1 MSKKLY
7 IVELT
12 AEERSKLNSLVSK
25 GKASAYKR
33 LHAQI
38 LLKSDVGPNGP
49 GWADVKIAE
58 ALDIVESTIRR
69 IRKRFV
75 EQGLESALNRKEQ
88 KNRRAPIIDGKTEAF
103 LIATACSEAPEGHQ
117 RWTIRLLAN
126 RLVELEHID
135 SVSRET
141 VRRKLKKTKLNRG

>member
-7 IVELT
+7 IVKLST
-12 AEERSKLNSLVSK
+12 EERSQLKNIVSK
-25 GKASAYKR
+25 GKSSAYKR

-38 LLKSDVGPNGP
+38 LLMSDVGPNGP
-49 GWADVKIAE
+49 GLTDEKVVE
-58 ALDIVESTIRR
+58 ALNIGFSTVGR

-75 EQGLESALNRKEQ
+75 EEGLETALNRKEQ
-88 KNRRAPIIDGKTEAF
+88 KNRRHPIIDGKTEAI
-103 LIATACSEAPEGHQ
+103 LIATACSKAPEGYN
-117 RWTIRLLAN
+117 RWTIKLLTE
-126 RLVELEHID
+126 RLVELEYID